1 MQQARAT
8 LIEHPFDI
16 VVFGGRGDLAK
27 RKLIPALFHLDVE
40 HRLPP
45 DGRIIAV
52 SRAKLTRDSYR
63 QQMRDACTDCGVEHD
78 DEAWNKFA
86 ARLDYIAADANNP
99 GGYDALKEALGSRDE
114 IVRVFYLAT
123 APDLF

>member
-1 MQQARAT
+1 MPQGKAT

-40 HRLPP
+40 NRLPP

-52 SRAKLTRDSYR
+52 SRAKL
-63 QQMRDACTDCGVEHD
+63 
-78 DEAWNKFA
+78 
-86 ARLDYIAADANNP
+86 
-99 GGYDALKEALGSRDE
+99 SRE
-114 IVRVFYLAT
+114 RIPPA
-123 APDLF
+123 